1 MTGETTPT
9 KRGFALRLVHNLTRL
24 AGTLLL
30 AGFLGACLICLAP
43 GLTSDE
49 SDLDSRLSNATIQT
63 LAARR
68 AEQSN
73 VVVFYAHYLQGAVR
87 GDFGTSRLFDT
98 SIGQLLE
105 ERVPVTASSV
115 VAGLMAA
122 WTLALVLA
130 AIGVMSRHRVWEAVF
145 AASAGQLLC
154 IPAALLGVLLF
165 LAGAPPAAGVGA
177 VIFPRLY
184 RYSAGLL
191 HAGIGMPHVL
201 AARARGL
208 GSSRILLWHVLPPQL
223 PQLIALAGVS
233 GAAALGA
240 AVPIEVICDSPGI
253 GQLAWR
259 AALGRDLPL
268 LVTLTLINTA
278 IVLAANACADLCLH
292 SLDRNP
298 A

>member
-1 MTGETTPT
+1 MTGESTPS
-9 KRGFALRLVHNLTRL
+9 AHPLSLRLVRGLARL
-24 AGTLLL
+24 FGTLLL

-49 SDLDSRLSNATIQT
+49 SDLDSRLSDATRRT
-63 LAARR
+63 LAAQR

-73 VVVFYAHYLQGAVR
+73 VILFYARYLRGAVR
-87 GDFGTSRLFDT
+87 GDFGTSRLFET
-98 SIGQLLE
+98 SIGQLLK

-122 WTLALVLA
+122 WMLALILA
-130 AIGVMSRHRVWEAVF
+130 AIGTMSRHRTWEAVF

-191 HAGIGMPHVL
+191 RTGLEMPHVL

-208 GSSRILLWHVLPPQL
+208 GKSRILLWHVLPPQL
-223 PQLIALAGVS
+223 PQVIALAGVS
-233 GAAALGA
+233 AAAALGA

-268 LVTLTLINTA
+268 LVTLTLINA
-278 IVLAANACADLCLH
+278 AVVLAANTCADLCLH
-292 SLDRNP
+292 SLDRNR